1 MPKNLLTILFMFW
14 TIFVQAQTNETF
26 SDGDFSNAPSWLGT
40 DSLFRINTNLQLQS
54 AGKSSLTPAFL
65 ALPFVAQDSLEW
77 DFWLRIAFNPS
88 SQNQA
93 RYYLFADSIGLNQSK
108 NAVYIQFG
116 GSTGNTDSISLYA
129 LNNGIPIPIIRGRPA
144 TLGATNN
151 LVQIKVK
158 LYQQKH
164 WQLFSD
170 TSINKQSEILEG
182 KATFALPLNAGFQGI
197 WFRYSIG
204 NATNLYFD
212 DFYFGPERV
221 DTSAPA
227 LVSSNLLSDS
237 SLELYFSDPPE
248 MGKAEF
254 LLNQKPISNF
264 LVQTEKLT
272 LYFFEKLGSKQ
283 TYILG
288 IKNIC
293 DKQQNCQKDTSIIL
307 LYVEPKPHEVLITEL
322 LPDPSPS
329 VGLPDAEFIE
339 IYNNSDVPIPL
350 KNLILADESKT
361 YPFPL
366 TQKVLL
372 PQEFLILFNP
382 KDSVLFSG
390 FIQKLAMSL
399 PVLGNEGKA
408 LFLLNQKLDTVH
420 SYTYNLSSYKDPQ
433 KSQGGYSLE
442 MIHPSRLC
450 QKELNWQASLNPSG
464 GTPGTQNSAW
474 QLGPDTLSPTLL
486 SASFSGLNQLFLKF
500 NETIYSNA
508 IEPITCTL
516 NNIECLVDTQGTN
529 DLLLISKDSLQ
540 HKKSFKLICSGIK
553 DCSLNESIVDTNL
566 VFYEQR
572 EPKFLEVLINEICFD
587 ESKPTYFPPTDFIE
601 LHNKSNYAI
610 NLQNLSIATNRLD
623 VPLAPVLLYPDS
635 YIILCKSD
643 FANEFSKYGNT
654 LGLYNFPSL
663 TFNETLTLSNAQGK
677 IIHQVSYKS
686 DWLNN
691 QLYLNPLAASLEL
704 SPTNNPCLKEEIWQA
719 SLSKKGST
727 PGRKNSVLKK
737 VVDLTVPHLKM
748 SCLKDSLVLLTFSED
763 IDSAQIDI
771 RWKNG
776 SYPISPSYFEKN
788 LQKLSVD
795 ARNLNLP
802 QDLQIWA
809 AQDCAGNKM
818 PPAQINIESS
828 VFAQPSDILFTE
840 VLFDSYPNQTDFV
853 ELHNTNVKPVSLDN
867 LILIRKSVDEA
878 DWKEVISLNGPGNCL
893 APGKTI
899 ALHENPMELSKNY
912 SANFLPAILQHPML
926 SLTDEGGIIE
936 LRDSNNLCI
945 DSLYFSNDLHFELLV
960 QTEGISLER
969 LHLFPLDKGNSN
981 WFSSAQ
987 MATPGLYFEKAN
999 PLLKA
1004 AFTATPQVFSPNL
1017 DGYKDFVT
1025 FNLNNIKETAWAR
1038 LNILNHE
1045 GQLVYESE
1053 PNLIGQNHASL
1064 RWTGLNRFGQLSE
1077 AGIYFAVLE
1086 MQDKNGH
1093 RDIYRCSFAIAASKN

>member
-1 MPKNLLTILFMFW
+1 MPKNLLLFICLIIAFYC
-14 TIFVQAQTNETF
+14 QAQTIETF
-26 SDGDFSNAPSWLGT
+26 SDADFTNAPSWKGT
-40 DSLFRINTNLQLQS
+40 DSLFKINSNFQLQS

-65 ALPFVAQDSLEW
+65 TLPFLSNDSLEW
-77 DFWLRIAFNPS
+77 DFWIRIAFNPS

-93 RYYLFADSIGLNQSK
+93 RYYLFADSIGLNQSR

-129 LNNGIPIPIIRGRPA
+129 LNNGVSMPIIRGRPA
-144 TLGATNN
+144 TLGSTNN

-182 KATFALPLNAGFQGI
+182 KATFELPFNAVFQGI

-204 NATNLYFD
+204 NAANVYFD

-221 DTSAPA
+221 DTSAP
-227 LVSSNLLSDS
+227 VIVFSNLLSDS
-237 SLELYFSDPPE
+237 SLELYFSEPLE
-248 MGKAEF
+248 MSKAEF
-254 LLNQKPISNF
+254 LLNQKTVSNY
-264 LVQTEKLT
+264 LVQTEKITVYFKEKLVSKQPNTLT
-272 LYFFEKLGSKQ
+272 L
-283 TYILG
+283 
-288 IKNIC
+288 KNIC
-293 DKQQNCQKDTSIIL
+293 DKQQNCQKDTSINL
-307 LYVEPKPHEVLITEL
+307 LYVEPYLYEVLITEL

-329 VGLPDAEFIE
+329 VGLPDAEFME
-339 IYNNSDVPIPL
+339 IYNNSNVPIPL
-350 KNLILADESKT
+350 KNLTLADESKT
-361 YPFPL
+361 YPFPS
-366 TQKVLL
+366 TPIVLL

-382 KDSVLFSG
+382 KDSALFKAYA
-390 FIQKLAMSL
+390 QKLAMNL
-399 PVLGNEGKA
+399 PILGNEGKTF
-408 LFLLNQKLDTVH
+408 FLLNQKLDTIH
-420 SYTYNLSSYKDPQ
+420 SYTYNLSSYQDPQ
-433 KSQGGYSLE
+433 KSQGGYTLE

-450 QKELNWQASLNPSG
+450 QKQLNWQASINPSG
-464 GTPGTQNSAW
+464 GTPGVQNSAW

-486 SASFSGLNQLFLKF
+486 NVSYSGLNQIFLKF
-500 NETIYSNA
+500 NEAIHSNE
-508 IEPITCTL
+508 ITPISCTL
-516 NNIECLVDTQGTN
+516 NGIECLVDTQGTS
-529 DLLLISKDSLQ
+529 DLILTLKDSLQ
-540 HKKSFKLICSGIK
+540 HKKSYRLICSGIK

-566 VFYEQR
+566 AFYEQR
-572 EPKFLEVLINEICFD
+572 EPPFLGLLINEICFD
-587 ESKPTYFPPTDFIE
+587 ETKASFFPSADFIE
-601 LHNKSNYAI
+601 LYNASNYAI
-610 NLQNLSIATNRLD
+610 NLQNLSLSTNRNTI
-623 VPLAPVLLYPDS
+623 PLAPMVLYPDAF
-635 YIILCKSD
+635 IILCKSD
-643 FANEFSKYGNT
+643 FANEFCKYGNA
-654 LGLYNFPSL
+654 LGLNNFPSL
-663 TFNETLTLSNAQGK
+663 TFNETLTLSNGQGK

-719 SLSKKGST
+719 SLSKLGST

-737 VVDLTVPHLKM
+737 VDDLTAPHLKM
-748 SCLKDSLVLLTFSED
+748 SCLKDSMVLLTFSED

-776 SYPISPSYFEKN
+776 SNLISPSYFENN

-795 ARNLNLP
+795 ARNFNLP

-818 PPAQINIESS
+818 PPEQIAIEPS
-828 VFAQPSDILFTE
+828 VFAQPGDIVFTE
-840 VLFDSYPNQTDFV
+840 ILFDSYPNQTDFL
-853 ELHNTNVKPVSLDN
+853 ELHNTNVKPINLDN
-867 LILIRKSVDEA
+867 LILIRKSIDAPE
-878 DWKEVISLNGPGNCL
+878 WKEVISLNGPGNCL
-893 APGKTI
+893 SPNKTL
-899 ALHENPMELSKNY
+899 AFHENPIQLSKNY
-912 SANFLPAILQHPML
+912 STSYLPAILQHPML
-926 SLTDEGGIIE
+926 SLTDEGGIVE
-936 LRDSNNLCI
+936 LRDSNNFCL

-969 LHLFPLDKGNSN
+969 LHLFPMDKGNSN

-987 MATPGLYFEKAN
+987 MATPGLYFEKTN
-999 PLLKA
+999 PLLKE

-1017 DGYKDFVT
+1017 DGYNDFVT
-1025 FNLNNIKETAWAR
+1025 FNLKDIKETAWAR
-1038 LNILNHE
+1038 LNILNHQ

-1064 RWTGLNRFGQLSE
+1064 RWTGLNRFGQISE

-1093 RDIYRCSFAIAASKN
+1093 RDIYRCSFAIAASKH